1 MSFGWLVKKQPLKRW
16 GLGPSAEFRTLNR
29 HFVGK
34 ITIFIAII
42 IIAKITCPNLT
53 ELVALKIK

>member
-16 GLGPSAEFRTLNR
+16 GLGPSAEFRTLNK

-42 IIAKITCPNLT
+42 IIAKLTCSSLT
-53 ELVALKIK
+53 QLALKIK